1 MVFKF
6 LIPIAAAVAI
16 VSIVLMLANKPET
29 KYARINVGNT
39 EVKAEIADT
48 PLKQAKGLMF
58 RKSLPQNDGMLF
70 VFDKEDYYGFWMMN
84 TSIPL
89 DIIWINKDMEIV
101 HIEKSVQPCGIL
113 CPVYKPKEKARY
125 VLEVNAGFVDKNKVE
140 VGHFIELL

>member
-6 LIPIAAAVAI
+6 LIPIAAVIAI

-48 PLKQAKGLMF
+48 PLKQARGLMF
-58 RKSLPQNDGMLF
+58 RKLLPENEGMLF
-70 VFDKEDYYGFWMMN
+70 IFDNEDYHGFWMMN
-84 TSIPL
+84 TSIHL

-101 HIEKSVQPCGIL
+101 HIEKNVQPCGIL
-113 CPVYKPKEKARY
+113 CPVYKPKEKAKY
-125 VLEVNAGFVDKNKVE
+125 VLEVNAGFVERHRVE
-140 VGHFIELL
+140 VSHFIELL